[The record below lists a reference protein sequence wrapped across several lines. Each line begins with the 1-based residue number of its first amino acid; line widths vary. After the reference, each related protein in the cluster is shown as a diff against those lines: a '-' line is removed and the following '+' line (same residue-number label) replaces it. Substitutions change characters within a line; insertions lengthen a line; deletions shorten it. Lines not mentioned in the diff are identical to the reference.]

1 MIVWEISLGSLLTIC
16 TILFAGLGF
25 YFQTLYDSKTFR
37 VDISEIKTDLR
48 VLNKVIADLA
58 VQTSRLDNQADRLNR
73 LDVRIDELRHG
84 KGFVS

>member
-25 YFQTLYDSKTFR
+25 YFQTLYDSKIFR
-37 VDISEIKTDLR
+37 EDISEIKTDLR

-58 VQTSRLDNQADRLNR
+58 VQTNRLDTQSERLNR
-73 LDVRIDELRHG
+73 LDMRLDELRHG
-84 KGFVS
+84 KGFIS